1 LQFSI
6 GFGALQGLGLTLIS
20 NVQRVLPVLQMLNA
34 ANAFERSIHHD
45 CYATAEGFT
54 FFHAASHSTTPQK
67 LTKTLA
73 L

>member
-1 LQFSI
+1 
-6 GFGALQGLGLTLIS
+6 
-20 NVQRVLPVLQMLNA
+20 MLNA